1 MTGQAVT
8 DTRRDV
14 GAVDEFPVGEFRVLE
29 VGRREI
35 GVVRL
40 ADGTFRALRNLC
52 PHAGAPLCRGVLGGT
67 MLPSRP
73 GELRYSPERLVVRCP
88 WHAWE
93 FDVATGE
100 VMVETRRERVKV
112 YDVDVVGGRV
122 LLDTRSRRREVG
134 DADV

>member
-1 MTGQAVT
+1 MT

-14 GAVDEFPVGEFRVLE
+14 GSVDEFPVGEFRILE

-40 ADGTFRALRNLC
+40 ADGTFRAVRNVC
-52 PHAGAPLCRGVLGGT
+52 PHAGAPLCRGIVGGT
-67 MLPSRP
+67 MLPSQP
-73 GELRYSPERLVVRCP
+73 GELRYSGDRVVVRCP

-93 FDVATGE
+93 FDLADGHV
-100 VMVETRRERVKV
+100 VVESRHERVKV
-112 YDVDVVGGRV
+112 YGVEAVGGRV
-122 LLDTRSRRREVG
+122 LLDTRSPRRSPEVH